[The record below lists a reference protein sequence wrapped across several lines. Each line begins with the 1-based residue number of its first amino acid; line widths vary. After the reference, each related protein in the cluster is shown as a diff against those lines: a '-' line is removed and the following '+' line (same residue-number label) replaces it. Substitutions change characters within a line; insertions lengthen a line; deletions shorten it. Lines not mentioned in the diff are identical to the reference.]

1 MIRRPPRSTRTDT
14 LFPYTTL
21 FRSVLTFF
29 SGMATSAVTLALAR
43 IGVGASE
50 AGASP
55 ASMSIITAY
64 FPKERR
70 GLALS
75 FFYMSSPIGM
85 ALTFSIGS
93 VIAAAYGWHVALF
106 VAGGQGIIS
115 ARLIFFHVSEAYR
128 GRYDACVPEGG
139 PGRLLMGTR
148 G

>member
-1 MIRRPPRSTRTDT
+1 MAVFGLICGGMVLQTGLAFVISDSMAGIPLGLVVDRVRRTS
-14 LFPYTTL
+14 LL
-21 FRSVLTFF
+21 ASLVAIWSGLTFF

-55 ASMSIITAY
+55 ASMSIITDY

-75 FFYMSSPIGM
+75 FFYMSSPTGM

-93 VIAAAYGWHVALF
+93 VIAAAHGRSEERRV
-106 VAGGQGIIS
+106 GKEI
-115 ARLIFFHVSEAYR
+115 VS
-128 GRYDACVPEGG
+128 
-139 PGRLLMGTR
+139 
-148 G
+148 

>member
-1 MIRRPPRSTRTDT
+1 
-14 LFPYTTL
+14 
-21 FRSVLTFF
+21 
-29 SGMATSAVTLALAR
+29 MATSAVTLALAR

-55 ASMSIITAY
+55 ASMSFITDY

-93 VIAAAYGWHVALF
+93 VIAAAYGWHVAFF
-106 VAGGQGIIS
+106 VAGGPGIIL
-115 ARLIFFHVSEAYR
+115 ACLIFFTVREPIR
-128 GRYDACVPEGG
+128 GRYDARVPARSEGHTSE
-139 PGRLLMGTR
+139 LQSLMR
-148 G
+148 NSYAVFCLKN

>member
-1 MIRRPPRSTRTDT
+1 
-14 LFPYTTL
+14 
-21 FRSVLTFF
+21 
-29 SGMATSAVTLALAR
+29 MATSAVTLALAR

-55 ASMSIITAY
+55 TSMSIITDY

-93 VIAAAYGWHVALF
+93 VIAAAFGRSEEQPSELQSLMRISYALF
-106 VAGGQGIIS
+106 CLKKKKNKIN
-115 ARLIFFHVSEAYR
+115 R
-128 GRYDACVPEGG
+128 
-139 PGRLLMGTR
+139 
-148 G
+148 